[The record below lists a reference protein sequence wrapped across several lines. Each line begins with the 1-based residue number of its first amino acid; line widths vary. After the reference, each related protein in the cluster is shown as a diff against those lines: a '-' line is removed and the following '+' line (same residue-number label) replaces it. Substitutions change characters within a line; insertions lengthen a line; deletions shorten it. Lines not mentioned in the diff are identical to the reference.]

1 MSKLQVWP
9 SPLGFLQLRNPFA
22 FPLQCEPD
30 VEFLTLK
37 GRSHS
42 GDPSASGEGAYQKE
56 QLATQPRPLSPAPL
70 TPASQASPWHPLHL
84 PSPPT
89 GNDIGQISEVHM
101 SWTVSLGIFWASS
114 LLYVSY
120 PFHSRLFFFFNRKN
134 ETGKETERPS
144 SLRASLPTRG
154 LGQVVYLCLRELVDS
169 VCYSL

>member
-1 MSKLQVWP
+1 MSKLQVRP

-42 GDPSASGEGAYQKE
+42 RDPSAPGEGAYQKE

-70 TPASQASPWHPLHL
+70 THTSQALPWHPLHL

-89 GNDIGQISEVHM
+89 GNDIGNAKAACWVPAIVSTQEGVVMCSSHSETIYFKRVIM
-101 SWTVSLGIFWASS
+101 SI
-114 LLYVSY
+114 
-120 PFHSRLFFFFNRKN
+120 P
-134 ETGKETERPS
+134 GKE
-144 SLRASLPTRG
+144 
-154 LGQVVYLCLRELVDS
+154 GQAAVS
-169 VCYSL
+169 T

>member
-42 GDPSASGEGAYQKE
+42 RDPSASGEGAYQKE
-56 QLATQPRPLSPAPL
+56 QLATQPQPLSPAPL
-70 TPASQASPWHPLHL
+70 TPACQASPWHPLHL
-84 PSPPT
+84 PFPPA

-101 SWTVSLGIFWASS
+101 SWTISLGIFWASS

-120 PFHSRLFFFFNRKN
+120 PFHSRLFFFLI
-134 ETGKETERPS
+134 GKMKQEKRLS
-144 SLRASLPTRG
+144 FLLA
-154 LGQVVYLCLRELVDS
+154 
-169 VCYSL
+169 